1 MTPLH
6 YAAQFGCPRTVDF
19 LLAAGA
25 HVDPRDGPSEDNAA
39 LKMTV
44 RRTPL
49 GRTVLMYTER
59 HAEVCRILVRACAE
73 VTDEQRRH
81 ASCYSPI
88 TDILHEGTET
98 PYMRLFSA
106 ILEGIQTPYIRL
118 FVWQDEL
125 ALRT

>member
-1 MTPLH
+1 MEQQDVCGMTPLH

-88 TDILHEGTET
+88 TDILGRTNSRFE
-98 PYMRLFSA
+98 
-106 ILEGIQTPYIRL
+106 LEL
-118 FVWQDEL
+118 EL
-125 ALRT
+125 Q